1 MTRPRRRQGGHRPR
15 LMQPYASCDRVG
27 RSRQGGGA
35 VRRGLIAQQ
44 HVEDIPALATAVAS
58 SWLLHQQLV
67 AAFGAH
73 RQLPRCHTRKP
84 ATYPA
89 GHRVTPGAAPPP
101 SMRYGHSNPGA
112 GPAGQG
118 GDRARRGRI
127 VTRPGRCILRGHT
140 ARLPKASLNLKLG
153 GPSPS
158 THLNKAGLRRC
169 VAKPHACLALPRCA
183 CGHRHRPAGDE
194 CSTPM
199 EHLRHGQPV
208 STQSTRGL

>member
-1 MTRPRRRQGGHRPR
+1 MGAEQAPSPTASGKGGIGQHCAPYPFQAALADDTSATAPRRAQTALDAALRVMRSRRTIPTRRWGSAPRPNRTAARRGHT
-15 LMQPYASCDRVG
+15 STCDR
-27 RSRQGGGA
+27 RC
-35 VRRGLIAQQ
+35 
-44 HVEDIPALATAVAS
+44 
-58 SWLLHQQLV
+58 QQLV

-127 VTRPGRCILRGHT
+127 VTRPGRCIL
-140 ARLPKASLNLKLG
+140 
-153 GPSPS
+153 
-158 THLNKAGLRRC
+158 
-169 VAKPHACLALPRCA
+169 PRP
-183 CGHRHRPAGDE
+183 RHP
-194 CSTPM
+194 P
-199 EHLRHGQPV
+199 L
-208 STQSTRGL
+208 